1 LLRNLLNHRSDV
13 PGVSTGSTSGGRRR
27 QGRRSPA
34 GTHARKPRDAVRQN
48 ARMPRRVFLHI
59 GTPKS
64 GTTYLQEKLA
74 LNRDLVARQG
84 LTYPTTR
91 SGNHFEA
98 ALDLIEERWA
108 GQREVARGQ
117 WPALVGEA
125 RKAPGD
131 VLISHEILAAATRG
145 QVASVMS
152 AFADDEVHIVLTA
165 RDLARQLP
173 AEWQEKVK
181 HRGRRSFANFLSRVT
196 AAPRTNPDLWFWR
209 VQAIPDVLTR
219 WGNGLAPERIH
230 VVTVPQPDA
239 PRDLLWRRFAG
250 VVGIDPAV
258 PYVESTDFNPSLGI
272 VETAVVRRLNKLL
285 AGKGVP
291 REVYV
296 GLVREVIAR
305 DTLAHRPDQIRAV
318 LPERRWPFVEEVTAE
333 WREWLVGA
341 GVDVVGDLAD
351 LQPQRPDYTDGT
363 WVHPDQPPADLVAEA
378 AVEALAAV
386 IVDLAPTDQSP
397 VVRRFARRLLGG

>member
-1 LLRNLLNHRSDV
+1 
-13 PGVSTGSTSGGRRR
+13 
-27 QGRRSPA
+27 
-34 GTHARKPRDAVRQN
+34 
-48 ARMPRRVFLHI
+48 MPRRVFLHI

-74 LNRDLVARQG
+74 LNRDRIARQG

-117 WPALVGEA
+117 WPTLVGEA
-125 RKAPGD
+125 RRAPGD
-131 VLISHEILAAATRG
+131 VLISHEILAAATQG
-145 QVASVMS
+145 QVASTMS
-152 AFADDEVHIVLTA
+152 AFGADEVHIVLTA

-173 AEWQEKVK
+173 AEWQENVK

-230 VVTVPQPDA
+230 VVTVPQPGA
-239 PRDLLWRRFAG
+239 PKDLLWRRFAG
-250 VVGIDPAV
+250 VVGIDPDG
-258 PYVESTDFNPSLGI
+258 PYVESTEFNPSLGI
-272 VETAVVRRLNKLL
+272 AETAVVRRLNKLL

-296 GLVREVIAR
+296 DLVREVIAR
-305 DTLAHRPDQIRAV
+305 DTLAQRPDQIRPV
-318 LPERRWPFVEEVTAE
+318 VPERRWSFVEDVTAE
-333 WREWLVGA
+333 WLEWLDGA
-341 GVDVVGDLAD
+341 GVDVIGDLAD
-351 LQPQRPDYTDGT
+351 LEPQRPDYSDND
-363 WVHPDQPPADLVAEA
+363 WIHPDKPPADLVAEA
-378 AVEALAAV
+378 ALEALAAV
-386 IVDLAPTDQSP
+386 IRDVAPTHKSP
-397 VVRRFARRLLGG
+397 VRRLARRLLGG